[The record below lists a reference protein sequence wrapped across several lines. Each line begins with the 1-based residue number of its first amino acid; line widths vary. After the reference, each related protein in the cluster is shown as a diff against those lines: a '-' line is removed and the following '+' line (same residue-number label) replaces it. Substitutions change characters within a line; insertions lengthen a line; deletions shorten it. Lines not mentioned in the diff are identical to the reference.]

1 MRVRFFMYSGLQF
14 FAGYVLCYFNS
25 FWRIKQQKIKQKTL
39 ISFSFLSGWGKGEEG
54 EKRGGKVGSILW
66 FMRTQAMAPIFHS
79 TCPWAA
85 VRQMQTRIRGCA
97 GCSGSVW
104 GPWYKAHSQVR
115 FCSPPNLAQPSLVW
129 EYIPWKLPP
138 SETLPG
144 SVSLQATSQ
153 SRDRRIRKMLICY

>member
-66 FMRTQAMAPIFHS
+66 FMRTQAMAPFFTARAHELQWGRCKPEYGGVQGAREVS
-79 TCPWAA
+79 EGLD
-85 VRQMQTRIRGCA
+85 TRHTHRW
-97 GCSGSVW
+97 GSVHPLTW
-104 GPWYKAHSQVR
+104 HNRVWCESTYRGN
-115 FCSPPNLAQPSLVW
+115 CPPQRPCQDLFPFRLHPKV
-129 EYIPWKLPP
+129 EI
-138 SETLPG
+138 EG
-144 SVSLQATSQ
+144 
-153 SRDRRIRKMLICY
+153 